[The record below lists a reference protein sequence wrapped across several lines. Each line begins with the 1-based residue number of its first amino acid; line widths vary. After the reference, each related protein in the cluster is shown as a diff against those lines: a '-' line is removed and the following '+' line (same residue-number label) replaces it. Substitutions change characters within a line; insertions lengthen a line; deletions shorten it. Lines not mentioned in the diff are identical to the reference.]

1 MGDNVFLK
9 ADKSKLRGREAYK
22 VVKLFLKND
31 EKWATIQKCETKF
44 MSKEYDVKF
53 SELFKVP
60 QPRINN
66 FPDIANAE
74 EITDNKEPV
83 EQIEPLEFKVSN
95 RKELVTQNRQ
105 SRQGQGYPE
114 DVPLV
119 CDMEHK
125 SQGKDCIEEDTDK
138 SEEDSEQK
146 QTYSKRP
153 KRKAALK
160 FQDKMKEILPCLK
173 IKTDLAAIRSSHGW
187 KYEDWLKEID
197 DDPYYV
203 TTDQIDVLGDDLDIS
218 SEDTPSRFETTKED
232 SDPETP
238 FGQLLRNLDDL
249 PYQHRRA
256 SYVLPPS
263 SMLGMFPPADEEM
276 TWDNS
281 TTPPA
286 LRKIT
291 DEEADEELNSAVAS
305 RELYSDDEES
315 IVIEDLTSENTD
327 DVFFDDSILEVS
339 INGKRK
345 FSRSNPKRRQLNPR
359 EINKED
365 ATTSGDAD
373 DEQDGARDTRP
384 KATTEEDKQHR
395 PRQNIKKMNYAML
408 HKKGR
413 E

>member
-1 MGDNVFLK
+1 M
-9 ADKSKLRGREAYK
+9 
-22 VVKLFLKND
+22 
-31 EKWATIQKCETKF
+31 
-44 MSKEYDVKF
+44 
-53 SELFKVP
+53 
-60 QPRINN
+60 
-66 FPDIANAE
+66 
-74 EITDNKEPV
+74 
-83 EQIEPLEFKVSN
+83 
-95 RKELVTQNRQ
+95 KEL
-105 SRQGQGYPE
+105 
-114 DVPLV
+114 
-119 CDMEHK
+119 
-125 SQGKDCIEEDTDK
+125 
-138 SEEDSEQK
+138 
-146 QTYSKRP
+146 
-153 KRKAALK
+153 
-160 FQDKMKEILPCLK
+160 LPCLK

-232 SDPETP
+232 SDPGTP

-339 INGKRK
+339 IN
-345 FSRSNPKRRQLNPR
+345 
-359 EINKED
+359 
-365 ATTSGDAD
+365 
-373 DEQDGARDTRP
+373 
-384 KATTEEDKQHR
+384 
-395 PRQNIKKMNYAML
+395 
-408 HKKGR
+408 
-413 E
+413 